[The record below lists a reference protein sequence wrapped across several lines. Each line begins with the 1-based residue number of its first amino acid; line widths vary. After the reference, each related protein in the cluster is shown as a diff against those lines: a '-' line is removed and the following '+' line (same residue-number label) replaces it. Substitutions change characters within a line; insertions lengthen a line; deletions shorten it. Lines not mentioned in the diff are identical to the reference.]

1 MENNE
6 KNKILEERVKKLE
19 EKNKQDSKSK
29 DKQDLWNKTLMK
41 IVFYGAVASGITA
54 ICQLIMFIMNFF
66 KK

>member
-1 MENNE
+1 MEQPDKSLE
-6 KNKILEERVKKLE
+6 KRVKKLE
-19 EKNKQDSKSK
+19 EKNKQDNKSK
-29 DKQDLWNKTLMK
+29 DKQDLWNKSLMK